1 MSAWPISQVDPAD
14 VLRARTDV
22 DLTGLNSFGC
32 PCVAGRFITISDT
45 QPDTLLAVEQWLRDN
60 PGALILGGGSN
71 LLMATPRLNAV
82 AHLGIMGR
90 QRLPTPTRS
99 AGSQKHD
106 VLVRAGAA
114 EIWHPFVQWTLAQGW
129 FGLENLSLI
138 PGTVGAA
145 PVQNI
150 GAYGVELDRLIDS
163 VEAIDRLSGK
173 PVILT
178 PAECGFAYRDS
189 AFKKAPERWLITAV
203 RFRLSTEP
211 DLMLD
216 YGQIR
221 DELSTR
227 KIQAPQPVDVAQAV
241 IDIRQRK
248 LPDPAV
254 LGNAGSFF
262 KNPII
267 EAHAS
272 AQLQAR
278 YPTMPVYPATN
289 GKKKVAAGWLIEQ
302 CGFKGKR
309 LGDAGVH
316 EAHALVLVNHGQ
328 ASGREILALAHRI
341 ISAVSQTF
349 GIELEPEPRVIEHA

>member
-1 MSAWPISQVDPAD
+1 MSAWPISRVDPAD
-14 VLRARTDV
+14 VLQARTDV

-32 PCVAGRFITISDT
+32 PCVASQFVTISNA
-45 QPDTLLAVEQWLRDN
+45 QPGTLQAVAHWLRDK
-60 PGALILGGGSN
+60 PDALILGGGSN
-71 LLMATPRLNAV
+71 LLMAAPRLNAV
-82 AHLGIMGR
+82 AHLGIVGR
-90 QRLPTPTRS
+90 QHLPASSNP
-99 AGSQKHD
+99 ADSQQHD

-129 FGLENLSLI
+129 YGLENLSLI

-150 GAYGVELDRLIDS
+150 GAYGVELDCLIDG
-163 VEAIDRLSGK
+163 VEAFDRLSGK
-173 PVILT
+173 PVLLT

-189 AFKKAPERWLITAV
+189 AFKQAPDRWLITAV
-203 RFRLSTEP
+203 RFRLSTKP
-211 DLMLD
+211 KLMLD

-221 DELSTR
+221 DELAAQKVLS
-227 KIQAPQPVDVAQAV
+227 PQPADVARAV
-241 IDIRQRK
+241 IKIRKRK
-248 LPDPAV
+248 LPDPTV

-267 EAHAS
+267 DAREAT
-272 AQLQAR
+272 QLQAR
-278 YPTMPVYPATN
+278 YPTMPLYPATT

-328 ASGREILALAHRI
+328 ASGREILALAHMI
-341 ISAVSQTF
+341 VSAVSQAF